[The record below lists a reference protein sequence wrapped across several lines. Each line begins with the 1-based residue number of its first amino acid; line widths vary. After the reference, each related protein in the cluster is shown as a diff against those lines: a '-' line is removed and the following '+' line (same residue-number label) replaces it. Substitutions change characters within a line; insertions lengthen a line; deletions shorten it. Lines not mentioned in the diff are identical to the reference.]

1 MCDKSIVNSI
11 QNLRNQDF
19 TYFFYENM
27 EDYFM
32 AENLKV
38 TLPGG
43 YTLALENVDAA
54 GVPDITQNAGE
65 NVLQAEADAQKPVT
79 QEGAEYD
86 AAAEADKGKE
96 IENVQQ
102 VASQES
108 SFYGLMVAQ
117 RALEG
122 FGLKADRK
130 GYESIEGFFKTPE
143 AKAAMDTAKAWLA
156 KKNGKLEIAK
166 TTDIKESPASLKSKI
181 MGINKESL
189 QKGKSIGKFYQAL
202 GAVFYCWKIPSESA
216 FTAALMLKK
225 ANGDITFKYFVVGAK
240 LKNAS
245 NAELGLESVDALNAF
260 LGLESDTPVEETP
273 AETSDTTTVVD
284 APATEPAPAATE
296 PDNDTAEVNV
306 TEEITEEPAAPATE
320 PAPEAPATE
329 PAPAATEP
337 AAPATE
343 PAPEAP
349 ATEPAPAATEPAA
362 TEDDDAKAVES
373 FYQDF
378 FKGWNK

>member
-1 MCDKSIVNSI
+1 
-11 QNLRNQDF
+11 
-19 TYFFYENM
+19 
-27 EDYFM
+27 M

-166 TTDIKESPASLKSKI
+166 TTDIKESPASLKAKI
-181 MGINKESL
+181 TGINKESL

-202 GAVFYCWKIPSESA
+202 GAVFYCWKIPAESK

-240 LKNAS
+240 LKNAT
-245 NAELGLESVDALNAF
+245 NGEIGLESVAALNAF
-260 LGLESDTPVEETP
+260 LGLESDTPAEETP

-296 PDNDTAEVNV
+296 PADDTAEVNV
-306 TEEITEEPAAPATE
+306 TEEITEPAATPATE
-320 PAPEAPATE
+320 PAPAAPATE

-337 AAPATE
+337 AA
-343 PAPEAP
+343 
-349 ATEPAPAATEPAA
+349 PAA